1 MDNLT
6 GSSYPSKIFSDY
18 MTKVHKGKMKKDF
31 KMPDTVYRKDGDLFS
46 KDIDDTLH
54 ETVLENILK
63 EQIKKAEKAVEDFEA
78 FTITDGESDYLL
90 DDKYQNVCTAIE
102 KVDDSTQKAKFRQRI
117 ENHYDDLLEEQKK
130 WKDAMETYATQKEQQ
145 RIAENEKAEK
155 EAVQKRQVYEQQQN
169 IKLVESYISRLDV
182 MDTYDDT
189 AEDIITKLQEALKKC
204 EDYDTYDELN
214 QKAEQAIERVRNL
227 NSDTTTTESN

>member
-1 MDNLT
+1 MQLDQEVT
-6 GSSYPSKIFSDY
+6 VKILHIDTEHKKVALSI
-18 MTKVHKGKMKKDF
+18 TKV
-31 KMPDTVYRKDGDLFS
+31 
-46 KDIDDTLH
+46 
-54 ETVLENILK
+54 
-63 EQIKKAEKAVEDFEA
+63 AE
-78 FTITDGESDYLL
+78 
-90 DDKYQNVCTAIE
+90 
-102 KVDDSTQKAKFRQRI
+102 
-117 ENHYDDLLEEQKK
+117 
-130 WKDAMETYATQKEQQ
+130 DA
-145 RIAENEKAEK
+145 EKAEK

>member
-1 MDNLT
+1 M
-6 GSSYPSKIFSDY
+6 GSKHASVHLRCEDSAEVLAKLKKEFRKKKGPSK
-18 MTKVHKGKMKKDF
+18 K
-31 KMPDTVYRKDGDLFS
+31 
-46 KDIDDTLH
+46 
-54 ETVLENILK
+54 
-63 EQIKKAEKAVEDFEA
+63 
-78 FTITDGESDYLL
+78 
-90 DDKYQNVCTAIE
+90 
-102 KVDDSTQKAKFRQRI
+102 
-117 ENHYDDLLEEQKK
+117 DLL
-130 WKDAMETYATQKEQQ
+130 AMEIIKAFAKKNISE
-145 RIAENEKAEK
+145 ISDPNEKAEK

>member
-1 MDNLT
+1 M
-6 GSSYPSKIFSDY
+6 
-18 MTKVHKGKMKKDF
+18 
-31 KMPDTVYRKDGDLFS
+31 
-46 KDIDDTLH
+46 
-54 ETVLENILK
+54 LENILK

-78 FTITDGESDYLL
+78 FTITDGESAYLL

-117 ENHYDDLLEEQKK
+117 ENHYDDLLEEEKK

>member
-1 MDNLT
+1 MRNGGYKLYTSFDQECQKALQSSVDHNLR
-6 GSSYPSKIFSDY
+6 SF
-18 MTKVHKGKMKKDF
+18 TKKKKGKYELQGAA
-31 KMPDTVYRKDGDLFS
+31 VS
-46 KDIDDTLH
+46 ID
-54 ETVLENILK
+54 
-63 EQIKKAEKAVEDFEA
+63 
-78 FTITDGESDYLL
+78 
-90 DDKYQNVCTAIE
+90 
-102 KVDDSTQKAKFRQRI
+102 
-117 ENHYDDLLEEQKK
+117 LEEQKK
-130 WKDAMETYATQKEQQ
+130 WKDAMETYVTQKEQQ

>member
-78 FTITDGESDYLL
+78 FTITDGESAYLL

-102 KVDDSTQKAKFRQRI
+102 KVDDSTQ
-117 ENHYDDLLEEQKK
+117 
-130 WKDAMETYATQKEQQ
+130 
-145 RIAENEKAEK
+145 
-155 EAVQKRQVYEQQQN
+155 
-169 IKLVESYISRLDV
+169 S
-182 MDTYDDT
+182 
-189 AEDIITKLQEALKKC
+189 
-204 EDYDTYDELN
+204 
-214 QKAEQAIERVRNL
+214 
-227 NSDTTTTESN
+227 TTD

>member
-1 MDNLT
+1 
-6 GSSYPSKIFSDY
+6 
-18 MTKVHKGKMKKDF
+18 MKKDF

-78 FTITDGESDYLL
+78 FTITDGESAYLL

-145 RIAENEKAEK
+145 RIKI
-155 EAVQKRQVYEQQQN
+155 RR
-169 IKLVESYISRLDV
+169 KL
-182 MDTYDDT
+182 
-189 AEDIITKLQEALKKC
+189 
-204 EDYDTYDELN
+204 
-214 QKAEQAIERVRNL
+214 
-227 NSDTTTTESN
+227 